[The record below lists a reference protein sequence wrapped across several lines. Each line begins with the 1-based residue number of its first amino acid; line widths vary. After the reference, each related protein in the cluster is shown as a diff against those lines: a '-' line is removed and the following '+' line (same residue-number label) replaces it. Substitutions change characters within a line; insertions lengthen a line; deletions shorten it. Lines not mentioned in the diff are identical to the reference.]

1 MSRHTVPSPDL
12 SSFFNCVFAVGAK
25 PAARVAESPGERRES
40 CRAVMACL
48 MEEAIGAMA
57 GSLPLHVIGE
67 GLTLAFGSQP
77 LVDFKGPV
85 LGLFGAFGCEV
96 SAGSF

>member
-1 MSRHTVPSPDL
+1 MRYQLYVKT
-12 SSFFNCVFAVGAK
+12 GAR
-25 PAARVAESPGERRES
+25 PAARAAETAGERREA

-57 GSLPLHVIGE
+57 GSLPLQVIGE
-67 GLTLAFGSQP
+67 GITLAFGSQP
-77 LVDFKGPV
+77 LGDFKGPV

-96 SAGSF
+96 SC